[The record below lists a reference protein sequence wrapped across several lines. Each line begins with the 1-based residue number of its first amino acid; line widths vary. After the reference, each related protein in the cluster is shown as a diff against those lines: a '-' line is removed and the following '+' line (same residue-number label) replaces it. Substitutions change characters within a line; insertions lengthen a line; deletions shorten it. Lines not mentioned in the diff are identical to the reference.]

1 MLAIQFVPGT
11 ASAGVTAVQQA
22 AVTVNPEA
30 LLQLGRPNTPTM
42 PLPDARAHRTI
53 TVPKHVVAGGRRGVP
68 LPPPIQSHPA
78 EARHVTKKMR
88 VPSLP
93 EAGLPVVFAA
103 PLVVLF
109 DGTSARLQSAA
120 ARSIRQIAAAFKGG
134 PDRFLIVATAP
145 ARPGHNLASHR
156 LSLAR
161 GQAVGTILHDGGI
174 AHDRIIVQALGDPP
188 GMATNFATL
197 SIIP

>member
-11 ASAGVTAVQQA
+11 ASAGVTAAHQA

-30 LLQLGRPNTPTM
+30 LLQLERPNTPTM
-42 PLPDARAHRTI
+42 SLPDARARRTI
-53 TVPKHVVAGGRRGVP
+53 IAPKHVVAAERRGLP
-68 LPPPIQSHPA
+68 LPPPIQSRPV
-78 EARHVTKKMR
+78 EARHLTKKMR

-93 EAGLPVVFAA
+93 EASLPVVSASR
-103 PLVVLF
+103 LVVLF
-109 DGTSARLQSAA
+109 AGTSARLQSAA
-120 ARSIRQIAAAFKGG
+120 ARRIRRFAAAFKGS
-134 PDRFLIVATAP
+134 PDRFLILATAP
-145 ARPGHNLASHR
+145 SRPGHNLAPHR

-161 GQAVGTILHDGGI
+161 GQAIGTILHDDGI
-174 AHDRIIVQALGDPP
+174 AHDRIIVQALGDPL